1 MEMIEKMKELIDD
14 VYELAIKEIVKK
26 CAVMNYA
33 GLLDEWERCVKWDME
48 EAEEIYEQAIERIY
62 GKYVP
67 DADHADTYYGGYD
80 PEPVTFDEIK
90 RLYVEWSI
98 EDDFE
103 TFFETWE
110 KAE

>member
-1 MEMIEKMKELIDD
+1 MKTIEEMNKMIVELG
-14 VYELAIKEIVKK
+14 ELAIKEIVKK

-48 EAEEIYEQAIERIY
+48 EAEEVYKKAIDRIY
-62 GKYVP
+62 GEYIP
-67 DADHADTYYGGYD
+67 DPEHAETYYGGYN